1 MPDTRIYL
9 STESEKDQFLADV
22 EHVGWILEEQGYNM
36 RAVNYPQRI
45 SRSEVLR
52 HLVASFLEAHL
63 QEDK

>member
-1 MPDTRIYL
+1 MPDTRVYL

-22 EHVGWILEEQGYNM
+22 EHAGWILEEQGHNM

-52 HLVASFLEAHL
+52 RLVADFLEKHL
-63 QEDK
+63 QESE